1 MFRIKRAGL
10 LTKIVILALLI
21 YMATALLDLQGQIR
35 QLQGQK
41 ESLDRQVA
49 EQTQVNADLAA
60 GVEDP
65 DDPDRVAEVAP
76 DKLGLGG
83 PNEKIFVITN

>member
-1 MFRIKRAGL
+1 MWTTVSWCIFCRCLSGRRSVCRQEL
-10 LTKIVILALLI
+10 VRR
-21 YMATALLDLQGQIR
+21 QIR

-65 DDPDRVAEVAP
+65 DDPDRVAAIAR
-76 DKLGLGG
+76 DKLGLAV

>member
-65 DDPDRVAEVAP
+65 DDPDRVAAIAR
-76 DKLGLGG
+76 DKLDLAV

>member
-49 EQTQVNADLAA
+49 A

-65 DDPDRVAEVAP
+65 DDPDRVAAIAR
-76 DKLGLGG
+76 DKLGLAV

>member
-1 MFRIKRAGL
+1 MRIKKAGF
-10 LTKIVILALLI
+10 LTKIVVLGLLI

-65 DDPDRVAEVAP
+65 DDPDRVAAIAR
-76 DKLGLGG
+76 DMLGLAV